1 MNEKTKK
8 IVKYLEET
16 TWSPINYLLEKFD
29 ADRSDVS
36 NAVDEMLNKMEDVR
50 VANDII
56 HIG

>member
-50 VANDII
+50 VEGDII
-56 HIG
+56 HVG